1 MAFSTFFGYWV
12 WTKYNFF
19 FRPTTFP
26 IKISV
31 STVNSVKSNF
41 CRYVV
46 ESKKSSNTW
55 SFPFIYR
62 TPRNSMLQEEGFT
75 KECVQPFA
83 TSWSS
88 SSFSRMNLLYPH
100 HQMTMLNGKQI
111 IGLANWGSVMW
122 SRHHWKTWSRW
133 VHFMNSEHQGSVNK
147 VNMENLFCESCHYY
161 RPQMKELKNRR
172 ILPGLSF
179 HWFLKAKYI
188 SDLFFYH
195 STLGFLERG
204 GIKPSS
210 VVFMPFGVH
219 VIPGKGVME
228 NFTIFIG
235 EDLIEKTKM
244 DLKNDFFGFFLIPL
258 NQQQRC
264 IWLEC

>member
-1 MAFSTFFGYWV
+1 
-12 WTKYNFF
+12 
-19 FRPTTFP
+19 
-26 IKISV
+26 V

-179 HWFLKAKYI
+179 HWFLKAIDICAQSYWRTT
-188 SDLFFYH
+188 Y
-195 STLGFLERG
+195 
-204 GIKPSS
+204 PS
-210 VVFMPFGVH
+210 
-219 VIPGKGVME
+219 
-228 NFTIFIG
+228 
-235 EDLIEKTKM
+235 
-244 DLKNDFFGFFLIPL
+244 
-258 NQQQRC
+258 
-264 IWLEC
+264 